1 VAKGGTI
8 FKSLK
13 INGWRQFQSI
23 DIDFHPRLTVITGTN
38 GAGKSTILNILSMHV
53 GISRQYYALPHRRGN
68 ILSYLPGIFNIP
80 KKLFKWIVPD
90 RTPFQQYLGEISYSN
105 DITSKIVIPT
115 SPGLAYDVTLENQQ
129 NIVGFHMPSHRL
141 LPHYQPVANLSFS
154 GIEPNV
160 SFQMLIGETYS
171 GFRGQ
176 NTGNSLLYQLKQ
188 ILASWAAIG
197 EGNSSL
203 RPRSNQLAAYNG
215 FIDVLRRVIPKEI
228 GFQGIEIEP
237 PDILVK
243 TDTGTFIIDSCSGGL
258 LTMIEIAALIYTCSL
273 RDDVTG
279 KRFVVTFD
287 EPENHLHPSLQRSL
301 LPTLVNTFPD
311 VQFIVATHSPF
322 VVSSL
327 KDSSV
332 YVLRY
337 MDSEKSLS
345 GQDLIPIANRRIE
358 SLKLESFDRSG
369 NASEILREV
378 LGVTVTFP
386 QWVEADL
393 ETIVKKYQ
401 NSALTEEVIKAIKS
415 DIDKAGL
422 EEMFSEALTLIGER
436 K

>member
-1 VAKGGTI
+1 
-8 FKSLK
+8 
-13 INGWRQFQSI
+13 
-23 DIDFHPRLTVITGTN
+23 
-38 GAGKSTILNILSMHV
+38 
-53 GISRQYYALPHRRGN
+53 
-68 ILSYLPGIFNIP
+68 
-80 KKLFKWIVPD
+80 
-90 RTPFQQYLGEISYSN
+90 
-105 DITSKIVIPT
+105 
-115 SPGLAYDVTLENQQ
+115 
-129 NIVGFHMPSHRL
+129 
-141 LPHYQPVANLSFS
+141 
-154 GIEPNV
+154 
-160 SFQMLIGETYS
+160 
-171 GFRGQ
+171 
-176 NTGNSLLYQLKQ
+176 
-188 ILASWAAIG
+188 
-197 EGNSSL
+197 
-203 RPRSNQLAAYNG
+203 
-215 FIDVLRRVIPKEI
+215 
-228 GFQGIEIEP
+228 
-237 PDILVK
+237 
-243 TDTGTFIIDSCSGGL
+243 
-258 LTMIEIAALIYTCSL
+258 MIEIAALIYTCSL